1 MIAKGESSTLE
12 CKLTTGELHRGM
24 ESACAFMNSDGGWL
38 LFGIS
43 PQMRIV
49 GQSVSDATRRE
60 IAAELRKIEPPVKVE
75 TEYIELPDKP
85 GKFVVA
91 LHCNSANFR
100 NGPYSYDGRAFYR
113 VESTTSVM
121 PRTLYEERM
130 RLSSTSRFSWENAPN
145 PNILLEDIDV
155 ELLFQTL
162 HDGINIRRIPA
173 STMTLRNPLPI
184 MQKLGVA
191 NKDGSLNNAANVLF
205 SRCPTAVHPQCAV
218 RLARFAGTDKRF
230 FRDQTICEGNLFAQY
245 DAVLDFC
252 LKHLNLSGRMDR
264 RYREDTLTVPYEALR
279 EATANMLCHRSWYAD
294 NMTPSLA
301 IYDDRMVFQNPGAF
315 PPGTKWQDFVDSSL
329 GSLPANPTIAD
340 VFYRRG
346 TMEKWGRGIG
356 LIFSCCLDA
365 GLPSPH
371 IQIIPPFINLT
382 IPFASPLSTHDA
394 SEVTGNQIKIRSSAR
409 KTHGAG
415 SLSTGR
421 FSTQDKPQVT
431 DDQAKHRQNTEQ
443 AYGAVSPSTGVFP
456 IHDESDPTDNQSK
469 LRQSTEQAYGAVSPS
484 TGVFPI
490 HDESDPTDN
499 QSKLRQSTEKTHG
512 AISPSG
518 GAFSTHDDPKLTG
531 DQARL
536 RQNTEKTHGAVSPST
551 GIFSTHDTSDITDNQ
566 IKYRSD
572 EEKAYGREFPSS
584 EPLSLHDGADVG
596 GYQSG
601 FFSDTEGVYGVVSP
615 SREAFS
621 THDTSKLTGNQSKPR
636 QNTGKVYGAVS
647 PSARTFSTHDTSKL
661 TDNQA
666 KLRQNTGK
674 SHGAISPS
682 AGSFSTHDTLKLTNS
697 QVKLRQNTGKS
708 HGATSPSTGPFST
721 HDESEVIHSKI
732 LIKDKKIKAKILQ
745 YCAQPRT
752 LREIA
757 GMLGLT
763 NLRWVRRRYLVPL
776 LKEGLRHTIPQRPTS
791 HYQKYVASVPSRRKN
806 K

>member
-43 PQMRIV
+43 PQMRVV

-60 IAAELRKIEPPVKVE
+60 IAAELRKIEPPVEVE

-205 SRCPTAVHPQCAV
+205 SKCPTAVHPQCAV

-315 PPGTKWQDFVDSSL
+315 PPGTKWQDFVDNSL

-365 GLPSPH
+365 GLPSPFV
-371 IQIIPPFINLT
+371 QIVPPFINLT
-382 IPFASPLSTHDA
+382 IPFVLPLSTHDA
-394 SEVTGNQIKIRSSAR
+394 SVLSGVQSSAGGSR
-409 KTHGAG
+409 GASSRSARAFSTHDASILPGGQSSTEGSRGTGSRSAGVLSTHDSSVLSGGQLDVGGSRGAG
-415 SLSTGR
+415 SR
-421 FSTQDKPQVT
+421 F
-431 DDQAKHRQNTEQ
+431 A
-443 AYGAVSPSTGVFP
+443 
-456 IHDESDPTDNQSK
+456 
-469 LRQSTEQAYGAVSPS
+469 
-484 TGVFPI
+484 
-490 HDESDPTDN
+490 
-499 QSKLRQSTEKTHG
+499 
-512 AISPSG
+512 
-518 GAFSTHDDPKLTG
+518 GAFSTHDESVLPGGQLNAG
-531 DQARL
+531 GS
-536 RQNTEKTHGAVSPST
+536 HGADSRFTGSFSAHDASVLPGGQSSAEGSRGAGSRSAGVLST
-551 GIFSTHDTSDITDNQ
+551 HDSSGLSDGQSSAGGSRGAGSRFAGSFSTHDTSVLSGGQ
-566 IKYRSD
+566 IEHRSD
-572 EEKAYGREFPSS
+572 EGGGYGREFPSS
-584 EPLSLHDGADVG
+584 EPLYSQGEADGGDD
-596 GYQSG
+596 QSC
-601 FFSDTEGVYGVVSP
+601 FLSDTEEVYGVVSP
-615 SREAFS
+615 SVGSFS
-621 THDTSKLTGNQSKPR
+621 THDASRLSDGQS
-636 QNTGKVYGAVS
+636 
-647 PSARTFSTHDTSKL
+647 SARGS
-661 TDNQA
+661 
-666 KLRQNTGK
+666 R
-674 SHGAISPS
+674 GASSRS
-682 AGSFSTHDTLKLTNS
+682 AGSFSTHDASRLSGGQSNA
-697 QVKLRQNTGKS
+697 RGP
-708 HGATSPSTGPFST
+708 HGAGSRSAGVLST
-721 HDESEVIHSKI
+721 HDESGGVHGKI
-732 LIKDKKIKAKILQ
+732 LSRDERIKAKILQ
-745 YCAQPRT
+745 YCAQPRS

-763 NLRWVRRRYLVPL
+763 NVRWVRRRYVVPL
-776 LKEGLRHTIPQRPTS
+776 LKEGLRHSIPQRPTS
-791 HYQKYVASVPSRRKN
+791 HYQKYVASIPSRRKN

>member
-1 MIAKGESSTLE
+1 MLNLEDIKKMIAKGESSTLE

-409 KTHGAG
+409 KAHGAG
-415 SLSTGR
+415 SLSTGL

-431 DDQAKHRQNTEQ
+431 DDQSKLRQNPEQ

-456 IHDESDPTDNQSK
+456 IHDESDPTDNQ
-469 LRQSTEQAYGAVSPS
+469 
-484 TGVFPI
+484 
-490 HDESDPTDN
+490 
-499 QSKLRQSTEKTHG
+499 
-512 AISPSG
+512 
-518 GAFSTHDDPKLTG
+518 
-531 DQARL
+531 ARL
-536 RQNTEKTHGAVSPST
+536 RQNTEKTHGAGSPST
-551 GIFSTHDTSDITDNQ
+551 GIFPTHDTSDITDNQ

-615 SREAFS
+615 STEAFS

-661 TDNQA
+661 TDSQA

-682 AGSFSTHDTLKLTNS
+682 AGSFSTHDTPKPTDSQAKLRQNTGKSHGAISPSAGSFSTHDTPKLTNS

-708 HGATSPSTGPFST
+708 HGATSPSTGSFST

>member
-1 MIAKGESSTLE
+1 MLNLEDINKMIARGESSTLE

-60 IAAELRKIEPPVKVE
+60 IAAELRKIEPPVEVE
-75 TEYIELPDKP
+75 TEYIELPDRK
-85 GKFVVA
+85 GKFVIA

-113 VESTTSVM
+113 IESTTSVM

-130 RLSSTSRFSWENAPN
+130 RLSSTSRFSWENTPN
-145 PNILLEDIDV
+145 PDILLEDIDV

-162 HDGINIRRIPA
+162 HDGIGKRRIPA
-173 STMTLRNPLPI
+173 TTMTLQEPLPI

-191 NKDGSLNNAANVLF
+191 DKTGTLNNAANVLF
-205 SRCPTAVHPQCAV
+205 SKNPTTVHPQCAV
-218 RLARFAGTDKRF
+218 RLARFAGVDKKV
-230 FRDQTICEGNLFAQY
+230 FRDQTICEGNLFVQY

-252 LKHLNLSGRMDR
+252 LKHLNLSGRMDQQ
-264 RYREDTLTVPYEALR
+264 YRQDTLTVPYEALR

-315 PPGTKWQDFVDSSL
+315 PYGTKWQDFVDNSL

-394 SEVTGNQIKIRSSAR
+394 SEFTGNQIKIRSTER
-409 KTHGAG
+409 KAHGAVP
-415 SLSTGR
+415 LSTG
-421 FSTQDKPQVT
+421 
-431 DDQAKHRQNTEQ
+431 
-443 AYGAVSPSTGVFP
+443 
-456 IHDESDPTDNQSK
+456 
-469 LRQSTEQAYGAVSPS
+469 L
-484 TGVFPI
+484 
-490 HDESDPTDN
+490 
-499 QSKLRQSTEKTHG
+499 
-512 AISPSG
+512 
-518 GAFSTHDDPKLTG
+518 FSTHDEPERPG
-531 DQARL
+531 DQ
-536 RQNTEKTHGAVSPST
+536 S
-551 GIFSTHDTSDITDNQ
+551 
-566 IKYRSD
+566 
-572 EEKAYGREFPSS
+572 
-584 EPLSLHDGADVG
+584 
-596 GYQSG
+596 
-601 FFSDTEGVYGVVSP
+601 
-615 SREAFS
+615 
-621 THDTSKLTGNQSKPR
+621 
-636 QNTGKVYGAVS
+636 
-647 PSARTFSTHDTSKL
+647 
-661 TDNQA
+661 

-682 AGSFSTHDTLKLTNS
+682 TGAFSTHDEPELTGDQS
-697 QVKLRQNTGKS
+697 KLRQNTGKS
-708 HGATSPSTGPFST
+708 HGAISPSTGAFSTHDEPERPDYQLKLRQNTGRSHGAISPSTGAFPT
-721 HDESEVIHSKI
+721 HDESEVIHDKT
-732 LIKDKKIKAKILQ
+732 LIKEKRIKAKILQ

-776 LKEGLRHTIPQRPTS
+776 LKEGLQHTIPQRPTS
-791 HYQKYVASVPSRRKN
+791 HYQKYVASVPSREKN

>member
-60 IAAELRKIEPPVKVE
+60 IAAELRKIEPPVEVE
-75 TEYIELPDKP
+75 TEYIELPGKP

-205 SRCPTAVHPQCAV
+205 SKYPTAVHPQCAV

-315 PPGTKWQDFVDSSL
+315 PPGTKWQDFVDNSL

-365 GLPSPH
+365 GLPSPFV
-371 IQIIPPFINLT
+371 QIVPPFINLT
-382 IPFASPLSTHDA
+382 IPFVLPLSTHDA
-394 SEVTGNQIKIRSSAR
+394 SVLSGVQSSAGGSR
-409 KTHGAG
+409 GASSRSARAFSAHDASVLPGGQSSAEGSRGAG
-415 SLSTGR
+415 SR
-421 FSTQDKPQVT
+421 FAGS
-431 DDQAKHRQNTEQ
+431 
-443 AYGAVSPSTGVFP
+443 
-456 IHDESDPTDNQSK
+456 
-469 LRQSTEQAYGAVSPS
+469 
-484 TGVFPI
+484 
-490 HDESDPTDN
+490 
-499 QSKLRQSTEKTHG
+499 
-512 AISPSG
+512 
-518 GAFSTHDDPKLTG
+518 
-531 DQARL
+531 
-536 RQNTEKTHGAVSPST
+536 
-551 GIFSTHDTSDITDNQ
+551 FSTHDTSVLSGGQ
-566 IKYRSD
+566 IEHRSD
-572 EEKAYGREFPSS
+572 EGGGYGREFPSS
-584 EPLSLHDGADVG
+584 EPLYSQGEEDGGDD
-596 GYQSG
+596 QSC
-601 FFSDTEGVYGVVSP
+601 FLSDTEEVYGVVSP
-615 SREAFS
+615 SVRSFS
-621 THDTSKLTGNQSKPR
+621 THDSSRLSDGQSSAGGSR
-636 QNTGKVYGAVS
+636 GAS
-647 PSARTFSTHDTSKL
+647 SR
-661 TDNQA
+661 
-666 KLRQNTGK
+666 
-674 SHGAISPS
+674 S
-682 AGSFSTHDTLKLTNS
+682 AGSFSTHDASGVSGGQSNA
-697 QVKLRQNTGKS
+697 RGS
-708 HGATSPSTGPFST
+708 HGAGSRSAGVLST
-721 HDESEVIHSKI
+721 HDESGGVHGKI
-732 LIKDKKIKAKILQ
+732 LSRDERIKAKILQ
-745 YCAQPRT
+745 YCAQPRS

-763 NLRWVRRRYLVPL
+763 NVRWVRRRYVVPL
-776 LKEGLRHTIPQRPTS
+776 LKEGLRHSIPQRPTS
-791 HYQKYVASVPSRRKN
+791 HYQKYVASIPSRRKN

>member
-394 SEVTGNQIKIRSSAR
+394 SEITGNQIKIRSSAR

-421 FSTQDKPQVT
+421 FSTQDKPQLT
-431 DDQAKHRQNTEQ
+431 DDQSKLRQNTEQ

-456 IHDESDPTDNQSK
+456 IHDESDPTDNQAK
-469 LRQSTEQAYGAVSPS
+469 LRQSTGMS
-484 TGVFPI
+484 
-490 HDESDPTDN
+490 
-499 QSKLRQSTEKTHG
+499 HG

-551 GIFSTHDTSDITDNQ
+551 GIFPTHDTSDITDNQ

-601 FFSDTEGVYGVVSP
+601 FLSDMRRAYGVVSP
-615 SREAFS
+615 STGAFS
-621 THDTSKLTGNQSKPR
+621 THDTSKLTGNQSKLR

-647 PSARTFSTHDTSKL
+647 PSVRDFPTHDKSKL
-661 TDNQA
+661 TDNQVKLRQNTGMSRGA
-666 KLRQNTGK
+666 ISPSAGAFSAHDEPKLTGNQSIIRQNRGKVYGEVSPSTRDFSTHDISKLTDSQIKLRQNTGK
-674 SHGAISPS
+674 S
-682 AGSFSTHDTLKLTNS
+682 
-697 QVKLRQNTGKS
+697 R
-708 HGATSPSTGPFST
+708 GATSPSTGAFPPMMSQKSF
-721 HDESEVIHSKI
+721 I
-732 LIKDKKIKAKILQ
+732 AKF
-745 YCAQPRT
+745 
-752 LREIA
+752 
-757 GMLGLT
+757 
-763 NLRWVRRRYLVPL
+763 
-776 LKEGLRHTIPQRPTS
+776 
-791 HYQKYVASVPSRRKN
+791 
-806 K
+806 